1 MNKILA
7 FGAVAVAFLLL
18 VTTIQAN
25 AQQTKPYGN
34 PVFLD
39 KMQHLFAPSLSNTTS
54 FIDAESKI
62 MTHADSA
69 KLHGNMTAYNMF
81 QAQQGVLVCIDNTL
95 LSHSMNNTVSQEIDA
110 QAASS
115 CDGTVTDALVSHSIG
130 NNATIN
136 HLANLY
142 LNMRGIK

>member
-1 MNKILA
+1 
-7 FGAVAVAFLLL
+7 
-18 VTTIQAN
+18 
-25 AQQTKPYGN
+25 
-34 PVFLD
+34 
-39 KMQHLFAPSLSNTTS
+39 
-54 FIDAESKI
+54 
-62 MTHADSA
+62 
-69 KLHGNMTAYNMF
+69 
-81 QAQQGVLVCIDNTL
+81 
-95 LSHSMNNTVSQEIDA
+95 MNNTVSQEIDA